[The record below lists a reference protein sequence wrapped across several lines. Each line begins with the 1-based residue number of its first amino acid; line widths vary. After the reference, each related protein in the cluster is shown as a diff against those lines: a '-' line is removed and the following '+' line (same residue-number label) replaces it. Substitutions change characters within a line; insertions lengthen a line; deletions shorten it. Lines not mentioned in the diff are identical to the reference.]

1 MKTTPKTFGREVRNS
16 RLYLGQSL
24 PVIAK
29 RAKISKGNLSKIEN
43 GKGNPSLTTI
53 LALCRALY
61 VSPSDLL

>member
-1 MKTTPKTFGREVRNS
+1 MKTTPKTFGREVRQS
-16 RLYLGQSL
+16 RLFLNETL
-24 PVIAK
+24 PAVAK
-29 RAKISKGNLSKIEN
+29 RAGLSKGHLSQIEN